1 MNIIKGVWTIIT
13 NFKAIIITFTVYS
26 MVCLYGLI
34 ISFSDTASFPMR
46 AFFGTISFL
55 LIMCVPILYKWIV
68 ISAKKIINNFVG

>member
-1 MNIIKGVWTIIT
+1 MNIIKGVWTIMT
-13 NFKAIIITFTVYS
+13 NIKAIIITFTIYS

-34 ISFSDTASFPMR
+34 ITCSDSASFPMR

-68 ISAKKIINNFVG
+68 ISAKKIINNFDG